1 MPIACRY
8 KMQHGKHFC
17 ASDCPAATPCGVFD
31 YVRVEKPSDLP
42 APEER
47 LVDVALLD
55 MNHGWP
61 NLGHDSLVHAV
72 LDASCDLLPVREATG
87 IGVRVLSYD
96 VRRSGMIPEP
106 PGGRFGVYVGTG
118 GPGHLDPRRNAG
130 DADGSQG
137 IDEDPSWEEPLFALF
152 DAIRRDDT
160 AALIA
165 VCHTFGVMC
174 RWLGIA
180 EPVLRG
186 PEKGGKSTGVLENL
200 LSPEAERHPWFAR
213 FHDEFRGGRLRIVD
227 NRLYDLVPTS
237 LPLPDPLV
245 PIGWETLGVG
255 GPRGDALTMLEV
267 ARDGGGVMPRVFAV
281 NHHPEIVDRGRQL
294 MILQQK
300 LERGEVSAAWVA
312 ERREILTRN
321 LPDEDSDRRLHVT
334 SDATLLAPLRF
345 HVFRQVRL
353 RAEALGLDVDL
364 HEDAVLAG
372 AASALVGAAAPE
384 A

>member
-1 MPIACRY
+1 MPIVCRY
-8 KMQHGKHFC
+8 KMQQGKHFC
-17 ASDCPAATPCGVFD
+17 GSDCPAATPCGVFD
-31 YVRVEKPSDLP
+31 FVRVERPSDVP
-42 APEER
+42 PPDER

-96 VRRSGMIPEP
+96 VRSGGMIPEP
-106 PGGRFGVYVGTG
+106 PGGRFALYLGTG
-118 GPGHLDPRRNAG
+118 GPGHLDPRRNDG
-130 DADGSQG
+130 GADGSQG
-137 IDEDPSWEEPLFALF
+137 IAEDPSWEEPLFALF
-152 DAIRRDDT
+152 DAIRRDEA
-160 AALIA
+160 AALVA
-165 VCHTFGVMC
+165 VCHTFGVLC

-186 PEKGGKSTGVLENL
+186 PEKGGKSTGVLENV
-200 LSPEAERHPWFAR
+200 LSREAERHPWFAR
-213 FHDEFRGGRLRIVD
+213 FRDEFPGGRLRIVD
-227 NRLYDLVPTS
+227 NRLYDLVPTA
-237 LPLPDPLV
+237 LPLPEPLV
-245 PIGWETLGVG
+245 AIGWETLGVG
-255 GPRGDALTMLEV
+255 GPRGEALTMLEV
-267 ARDGGGVMPRVFAV
+267 ARDAGGVMPRMLAV

-300 LERGEVSAAWVA
+300 LERGEVSAAWVD

-334 SDATLLAPLRF
+334 SDATLLGPLRF
-345 HVFRQVRL
+345 HLFRQVRL
-353 RAEALGLDVDL
+353 RARALGVDVDL
-364 HEDAVLAG
+364 HEDSVLAG
-372 AASALVGAAAPE
+372 APSALVGAAAPE